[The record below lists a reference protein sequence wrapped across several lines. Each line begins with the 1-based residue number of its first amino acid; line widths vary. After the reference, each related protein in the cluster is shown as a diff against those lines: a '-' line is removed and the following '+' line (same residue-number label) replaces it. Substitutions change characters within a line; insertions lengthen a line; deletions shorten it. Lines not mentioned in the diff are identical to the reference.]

1 MVMIGIGS
9 PVAGPTV
16 SGGASVV
23 AAATVSAVVAAVVA
37 PGAFVFAVVAAGAD
51 VVSGDAFLSLPHD
64 AAMRLNSAI
73 ADAIARLLRSR
84 IILRTPLEV
93 LDTRNLTSSG

>member
-1 MVMIGIGS
+1 M
-9 PVAGPTV
+9 
-16 SGGASVV
+16 
-23 AAATVSAVVAAVVA
+23 AATPRCPGGSIARLVQRNRHA
-37 PGAFVFAVVAAGAD
+37 GAFVFAVVAAGAD